1 MKRRELLV
9 GTSSLAAL
17 GAAGC
22 LGTVGLDEY
31 EASPAGVDPAVR
43 DETGYAQTNV
53 EEFVVERSVDV
64 AGASETISVTNYLT
78 EHEKAIDLG
87 PLGSIRAAAFVVMT
101 SPQISIAG
109 REFNPIAEMSSEE
122 LIGLIEADFDQINN
136 AEHVA
141 DEAVTILGQ
150 ETTESLF
157 EAEATFDGTTVDVN
171 VHLSE
176 SVQTTN
182 DHLVTIGVYPTRLE
196 RIEAENIGALM
207 AGVVED
213 AE

>member
-9 GTSSLAAL
+9 GTSGLATL
-17 GAAGC
+17 GVAGC
-22 LGTVGLDEY
+22 LGVVGLDEH
-31 EASPAGVDPAVR
+31 EASPAGVDPTVR
-43 DETGYAQTNV
+43 DETGYEQTNV

-64 AGASETISVTNYLT
+64 AGVSQDVSVTNYLT
-78 EHEKAIDLG
+78 EHDKAVDLG
-87 PLGSIRAAAFVVMT
+87 PLGSIRAAAFVVLT

-141 DEAVTILGQ
+141 DEETTILEQ
-150 ETTESLF
+150 DTTEALF
-157 EAEATFDGTTVDVN
+157 EAEATFDGATADVN
-171 VHLSE
+171 VHISE

-182 DHLVTIGVYPTRLE
+182 DHLVTIGVYPTQLE
-196 RIEAENIGALM
+196 RIESENIDALM